1 MSQDSTCRYPY
12 ITTAA
17 TKTAYTHRDQ
27 ETKRPTDQSAILRP
41 IGIQLAESIGRGWQS
56 TTTTTLQQQYFFLSL
71 TVTSESIHPS
81 SHYYYYFCYCTL
93 LQFWS
98 DDDKLT
104 LIALLTAVQ
113 STFDPIEELYNFSIN
128 TGWERGNGEKELKKA
143 PITIDTSSSI
153 RSCLD
158 QLNKFVGEL
167 SQFEELLDSR
177 IHPGHAIRIRSW
189 LNCTLIVQ
197 CMAAISQPAMMMKCM
212 HCASIHIFV

>member
-1 MSQDSTCRYPY
+1 M
-12 ITTAA
+12 
-17 TKTAYTHRDQ
+17 
-27 ETKRPTDQSAILRP
+27 
-41 IGIQLAESIGRGWQS
+41 
-56 TTTTTLQQQYFFLSL
+56 TTLQQQYFFLSL

-81 SHYYYYFCYCTL
+81 SHYYYYYFCYCTL

-197 CMAAISQPAMMMKCM
+197 CMAAISQPAMMTMKCINSYLCIVQGDM
-212 HCASIHIFV
+212 NAHCATIKLK

>member
-1 MSQDSTCRYPY
+1 MTTPRKAPVAIYSGNINYTLVSSCVYQSELCLVNNLLITVFYSTTWVDYPSPPPPTPHSQCDRAVSQDSTCRYPY

-104 LIALLTAVQ
+104 AVQ

-128 TGWERGNGEKELKKA
+128 TGWERGNGEKEFKKS
-143 PITIDTSSSI
+143 TDYHRHVVVHSELFGSI
-153 RSCLD
+153 
-158 QLNKFVGEL
+158 K
-167 SQFEELLDSR
+167 
-177 IHPGHAIRIRSW
+177 
-189 LNCTLIVQ
+189 
-197 CMAAISQPAMMMKCM
+197 
-212 HCASIHIFV
+212 